1 MAIDRANDLQAFRD
15 FVDDHLANGESN
27 LTLDEALDLWEY
39 ENSSE
44 DERESTMEAIRQGFA
59 DVVAG
64 RVRPA
69 REAIAELRRK
79 HNLPELR

>member
-15 FVDDHLANGESN
+15 LVDDHLANGESN